1 MSHQPQIES
10 TGTTSRD
17 HAAQRRAM
25 TWSLVIGVGMFVG
38 KGVAWLVTGS
48 AAILSDAAESVVHVA
63 AVVFAAWSLWLAQ
76 RPPDREHPYGHDK
89 INYFSAGFEGAMI
102 GIAAL
107 YIIYESVRKLVVGPE
122 LDNIGWGALLVTVA
136 TALNGLLAW
145 YLIRTGRRE
154 GSIILVANGKHVL
167 TDSLTS
173 LGVLVALGLVALTGI
188 VHLDPIIAILI
199 AAHIL
204 RSGVALIRESFDGL
218 MDRRDPGVESA
229 VRDVLDAWQNTGAG
243 AYHELRNRVS
253 GDVVWVDVHLLFPGP
268 VGLERAHADATRL
281 ETEIQ
286 EKLRPRQ
293 LVITTHLE
301 PLGSHDRAHPPED
314 AAHHHG

>member
-1 MSHQPQIES
+1 MSHRPRIES
-10 TGTTSRD
+10 EETTGRD
-17 HAAQRRAM
+17 YAAQRRAM

-38 KGVAWLVTGS
+38 KGVAWLLTGS

-76 RPPDREHPYGHDK
+76 RPPDREHQYGHDK

-107 YIIYESVRKLVVGPE
+107 YIIYESIRKLVVGPE
-122 LDNIGWGALLVTVA
+122 LENIGWGAILVTGA
-136 TALNGLLAW
+136 TLLNGALAF

-154 GSIILVANGKHVL
+154 RSIILVANGKHVL
-167 TDSLTS
+167 TDSVTS
-173 LGVLVALGLVALTGI
+173 LGVLVALGLVAVTGI
-188 VHLDPIIAILI
+188 KHLDPIIAILI
-199 AAHIL
+199 ALHIL
-204 RSGVALIRESFDGL
+204 RSGASLLRESFDGL
-218 MDRRDPGVESA
+218 MDRRDPGVESD
-229 VRDVLDAWQNTGAG
+229 VRAVLDAWQATGAG

-253 GDVVWVDVHLLFPGP
+253 GDVVWVDVHLLFAGS

-301 PLGSHDRAHPPED
+301 PLGSHDRVHPPED